1 MTEAQYF
8 GTIPTFLSKGTNE
21 ILGEIFSGE
30 QFDATIKTREA
41 WLSEIDIMRET
52 LTQYMQE
59 PTSLIFFEYTI
70 PRVGGRMDCGVILK
84 NVLFV
89 IEFKTGSSNEELSSY
104 KKQLMQYVVD
114 LKNFHFESYDI
125 PLIPVLVI
133 ESLPDKEFN
142 LHKLGKNGNLYDIV
156 VANKTKL
163 KDIIQNA
170 LSMNVDATP
179 IDAMNWIRSPYC
191 PTANIVEA
199 ARELYNNHTVEE
211 IKRSDAKG
219 ENLIRTSN
227 KLMDLIHQAQSRKE
241 KYLCMITGVPG
252 AGKTLIGLSVATQ
265 HKNEEHNNR
274 SVYLSGNHPLV
285 CVLQEALTRDAM
297 ARKRKIFDEELAKI
311 TDKEDRKAYKKTHGI
326 TKNSV
331 KSEIKQF
338 IQMIY
343 LWRAEYLKGI
353 KVVGIGENARIEES
367 EGFYTGEGTPF
378 LPYDHVAIF
387 DEAQRTWNK
396 QEHSRF
402 VREKSRIPDFPE
414 WSEARFL
421 ISCMDR
427 HQDWSVIVCLIG
439 NGQDIN
445 HGEAGIGDW
454 VESISYFPSWK
465 VYAPEILEKDVDISV
480 IKNLNIDNDLH
491 LAVNLRSIR
500 AENLSNFVDYLLEPN
515 AIEAAKVL
523 RQIDKYPIVMTR
535 HFETAKRWIKDHARE
550 SERYGVIAS
559 SKAQRLRPL
568 AIDVSHSQE
577 MKVESWFLNDKDD
590 VHSSYFME
598 DIATEFQ
605 VQGLEIDWA
614 CVAWDGDLLYD
625 EGQWKHRQFKTNGWQ
640 NINKEYL
647 QNYHLNAYRVILT
660 RARRGMIILIPE
672 GDIEDKTRKK
682 EYYDKTYDYFKNIG
696 LKEI

>member
-1 MTEAQYF
+1 
-8 GTIPTFLSKGTNE
+8 
-21 ILGEIFSGE
+21 
-30 QFDATIKTREA
+30 
-41 WLSEIDIMRET
+41 
-52 LTQYMQE
+52 
-59 PTSLIFFEYTI
+59 
-70 PRVGGRMDCGVILK
+70 
-84 NVLFV
+84 
-89 IEFKTGSSNEELSSY
+89 
-104 KKQLMQYVVD
+104 
-114 LKNFHFESYDI
+114 
-125 PLIPVLVI
+125 
-133 ESLPDKEFN
+133 
-142 LHKLGKNGNLYDIV
+142 
-156 VANKTKL
+156 
-163 KDIIQNA
+163 
-170 LSMNVDATP
+170 
-179 IDAMNWIRSPYC
+179 
-191 PTANIVEA
+191 
-199 ARELYNNHTVEE
+199 
-211 IKRSDAKG
+211 
-219 ENLIRTSN
+219 
-227 KLMDLIHQAQSRKE
+227 
-241 KYLCMITGVPG
+241 
-252 AGKTLIGLSVATQ
+252 
-265 HKNEEHNNR
+265 
-274 SVYLSGNHPLV
+274 
-285 CVLQEALTRDAM
+285 
-297 ARKRKIFDEELAKI
+297 
-311 TDKEDRKAYKKTHGI
+311 
-326 TKNSV
+326 
-331 KSEIKQF
+331 
-338 IQMIY
+338 
-343 LWRAEYLKGI
+343 
-353 KVVGIGENARIEES
+353 
-367 EGFYTGEGTPF
+367 
-378 LPYDHVAIF
+378 
-387 DEAQRTWNK
+387 
-396 QEHSRF
+396 
-402 VREKSRIPDFPE
+402 
-414 WSEARFL
+414 
-421 ISCMDR
+421 MDR
-427 HQDWSVIVCLIG
+427 HQDWAVIVCLIG

-454 VESISYFPSWK
+454 VDSISYFPSWK
-465 VYAPEILEKDVDISV
+465 VYAPDILEKDVDISV

-625 EGQWKHRQFKTNGWQ
+625 AGQWKHRQFKTNGWQ